1 MNKLLAISALYA
13 LMGGMLFS
21 AARKALLPLL
31 LLAAISLGAQEAKL
45 AQQYFYDGE
54 FEKAVV
60 LFEKLF
66 LQQENNE
73 YYFDRY
79 MDCLLQLQRYSDV
92 EKTVARMQRKYPE
105 DGKYYIMLGRSFEQQ
120 FKQQEATAQ
129 YRKAIERLPKDRYA
143 VVRLANLFSS
153 LNKLDLAI
161 ETFERGSQL
170 LNDKYIFAYSLGELY
185 RGKGNGAKMIEQYL
199 NSLDANPERID
210 NVQTIFMRY
219 LNPDDFAE
227 LQQQLYARIQTNE
240 QATHYPEMLVWLF
253 LQRKDYAGAL
263 RQLRALDRR
272 LKENGSRIFQLGQI
286 AATDGDY
293 DPAIE
298 AFDFIVAQK
307 GPESPF
313 YLDAKL
319 SSLRYRRIKLVEGY
333 VYTIDELRVLESEY
347 LSFLREVGYGQSTAS
362 FVIELAELEA
372 YYINDTE
379 KAIGLLKEL
388 VGYPQLNP
396 RRLAEAKL
404 MLGDLYLIQGEH
416 WESTLLY
423 SQVDK
428 TFKDDQL
435 GNEAR
440 FRNARLAYYSGDF
453 TWAQAQFDVLKAST
467 SNLISNDAL
476 DLSIFI
482 TDNLGLDT
490 SVLPLQEYAG
500 ADLLIFQNRFG
511 EAFERLERLQKDFP
525 AHSLEDDIAYLRAQV
540 FMKQRRYEDA
550 AREYTD
556 IIGRHADGIRAD
568 NALFALAEINEK
580 HLNNKEKAKE
590 LYEKLFIEY
599 SGSTFAVEARKRYRI
614 LRGDTVQ

>member
-1 MNKLLAISALYA
+1 MATT
-13 LMGGMLFS
+13 
-21 AARKALLPLL
+21 
-31 LLAAISLGAQEAKL
+31 SLGAQEAKL

-66 LQQENNE
+66 LQQESNE

-79 MDCLLQLQRYSDV
+79 IDCLLQLQRYGDV
-92 EKTVARMQRKYPE
+92 EKTVARMQRKNPE
-105 DGKYYIMLGRSFEQQ
+105 DGKYHIILGRAYEQQ

-129 YRKAIERLPKDRYA
+129 YRKAIERLPRERNSI
-143 VVRLANLFSS
+143 VRLANLFSS

-161 ETFERGSQL
+161 EAFEKGSQL

-219 LNPDDFAE
+219 LNPDDFLE

-240 QATHYPEMLVWLF
+240 QAVHYPEMLVWLF
-253 LQRKDYAGAL
+253 LQKKDYANAL

-272 LKENGSRIFQLGQI
+272 LKENGARIFQLGQI
-286 AATDGDY
+286 AASEGDY

-298 AFDFIVAQK
+298 SFDFIVAQK

-319 SSLRYRRIKLVEGY
+319 SSLRFRRIKLVEGY
-333 VYTIDELRVLESEY
+333 VYTVDELRALESEY
-347 LSFLREVGYGQSTAS
+347 LSFLKEVGYGQNTAS
-362 FVIELAELEA
+362 FIIELAELEA
-372 YYINDTE
+372 YYINDVD

-388 VGYPQLNP
+388 VGYPQLNA

-440 FRNARLAYYSGDF
+440 FRNARLSYYSGDF

-490 SVLPLQEYAG
+490 TALPLQGYAE
-500 ADLLIFQNRFG
+500 ADLLIFQNRFE
-511 EAFERLERLQKDFP
+511 EAFIRLDKLQQDFP

-550 AREYTD
+550 ARQYTT
-556 IIGRHADGIRAD
+556 IIGQHADGIRAD

-580 HLNNKEKAKE
+580 HLKNKEKAKE

>member
-1 MNKLLAISALYA
+1 MAHTFLSTAKFLILAVF
-13 LMGGMLFS
+13 LMATSG
-21 AARKALLPLL
+21 
-31 LLAAISLGAQEAKL
+31 LGAQDPKL

-79 MDCLLQLQRYSDV
+79 MDCLLQLQRYPEV
-92 EKTVARMQRKYPE
+92 EKAVARLQRKNPE
-105 DGKYYIMLGRSFEQQ
+105 DGKLYILLGRAYEQQ
-120 FKQQEATAQ
+120 FKEQEANVQ
-129 YRKAIERLPKDRYA
+129 YRKAIDRLPKDRYA
-143 VVRLANLFSS
+143 TVRLANQFAS

-161 ETFERGSQL
+161 ETFEKGVQL
-170 LNDKYIFAYSLGELY
+170 LNDKYIFAFSLGELY
-185 RGKGNGAKMIEQYL
+185 RGKGNGPKMVEQYL

-210 NVQTIFMRY
+210 NIQTIFMRY
-219 LNPDDFAE
+219 LTPQDYQE
-227 LQQQLYARIQTNE
+227 LQQQLYARIQANE
-240 QATHYPEMLVWLF
+240 QAVHYPEMLVWLF
-253 LQRKDYAGAL
+253 LQRKDYANAL

-272 LKENGSRIFQLGQI
+272 LKENGARIYQLGQI
-286 AATDGDY
+286 AASDADY

-298 AFDFIVAQK
+298 AFDYIVSQK
-307 GPESPF
+307 GKESPF

-319 SSLRYRRIKLVEGY
+319 SSLRFRRIKLVEGY
-333 VYTIDELRVLESEY
+333 AYTIQELRALESEY
-347 LSFLREVGYGQSTAS
+347 LSFLQEVGYGQNTAS
-362 FVIELAELEA
+362 FVVELAELEA
-372 YYINDTE
+372 YYINDLD
-379 KAIGLLKEL
+379 KAIGLLKEMI
-388 VGYPQLNP
+388 GYPQLNP
-396 RRLAEAKL
+396 RKLAEAKL
-404 MLGDLYLIQGEH
+404 LLGDLYLIQGEN
-416 WESTLLY
+416 WEATLLY

-428 TFKDDQL
+428 DFKDDQL

-490 SVLPLQEYAG
+490 TALPLQGYAA
-500 ADLLIFQNRFG
+500 ADLLIFQNRFK
-511 EAFERLERLQKDFP
+511 EAFERLDQLQRDFP
-525 AHSLEDDIAYLRAQV
+525 EHSLEDDIAYLRAQV
-540 FMKQRRYEDA
+540 YAKQRKYEDA
-550 AREYTD
+550 ARQYT
-556 IIGRHADGIRAD
+556 IIAEKYQEGIRAD

-580 HLNNKEKAKE
+580 FLKNKDKAKE

>member
-79 MDCLLQLQRYSDV
+79 MDCLLQLQRYGDV

-143 VVRLANLFSS
+143 VIRLANLFSS

-161 ETFERGSQL
+161 EAFERGSQL

-227 LQQQLYARIQTNE
+227 LQQQLYARIQINE

-372 YYINDTE
+372 YYINDTD

>member
-1 MNKLLAISALYA
+1 
-13 LMGGMLFS
+13 
-21 AARKALLPLL
+21 
-31 LLAAISLGAQEAKL
+31 
-45 AQQYFYDGE
+45 
-54 FEKAVV
+54 
-60 LFEKLF
+60 
-66 LQQENNE
+66 
-73 YYFDRY
+73 
-79 MDCLLQLQRYSDV
+79 
-92 EKTVARMQRKYPE
+92 
-105 DGKYYIMLGRSFEQQ
+105 
-120 FKQQEATAQ
+120 
-129 YRKAIERLPKDRYA
+129 
-143 VVRLANLFSS
+143 
-153 LNKLDLAI
+153 
-161 ETFERGSQL
+161 
-170 LNDKYIFAYSLGELY
+170 
-185 RGKGNGAKMIEQYL
+185 MIEQYL

-253 LQRKDYAGAL
+253 LQKKDYAGAL

>member
-79 MDCLLQLQRYSDV
+79 MDCLLQLQRYGDV

-143 VVRLANLFSS
+143 VIRLANLFSS

-227 LQQQLYARIQTNE
+227 LQQQLYARIQINE

-556 IIGRHADGIRAD
+556 IISRHADGIRAD

>member
-79 MDCLLQLQRYSDV
+79 MDCLLQLQRYGDV

-253 LQRKDYAGAL
+253 LQKKDYAGAL

>member
-1 MNKLLAISALYA
+1 
-13 LMGGMLFS
+13 MLVS
-21 AARKALLPLL
+21 AARKVLLPVLL
-31 LLAAISLGAQEAKL
+31 MATTSLGAQEAKL

-66 LQQENNE
+66 LHHENNE
-73 YYFDRY
+73 YYLDRY
-79 MDCLLQLQRYSDV
+79 IDCLLQLQRYGDV
-92 EKTVARMQRKYPE
+92 EKTVARMQRKNPE
-105 DGKYYIMLGRSFEQQ
+105 DGKYHIILGRAYEQQ

-129 YRKAIERLPKDRYA
+129 YRKAIERLPRERNSI
-143 VVRLANLFSS
+143 VRLANLFSS

-161 ETFERGSQL
+161 EAFEKGSQL

-219 LNPDDFAE
+219 LNPDDFLE

-240 QATHYPEMLVWLF
+240 QAVHYPEMLVWLF
-253 LQRKDYAGAL
+253 LQKKDYANAL

-272 LKENGSRIFQLGQI
+272 LKENGARIFQLGQI
-286 AATDGDY
+286 AASEGDY

-298 AFDFIVAQK
+298 SFDFIVAQK

-319 SSLRYRRIKLVEGY
+319 SSLRFRRIKLVEGY
-333 VYTIDELRVLESEY
+333 VYTVDELRALESEY
-347 LSFLREVGYGQSTAS
+347 LSFLKEVGYGQNTAS
-362 FVIELAELEA
+362 FIIELAELEA
-372 YYINDTE
+372 YYINDVD

-388 VGYPQLNP
+388 VGYPQLNA

-440 FRNARLAYYSGDF
+440 FRNARLSYYSGDF

-490 SVLPLQEYAG
+490 TALPLQGYAE
-500 ADLLIFQNRFG
+500 ADLLIFQNRFE
-511 EAFERLERLQKDFP
+511 EAFIRLDKLQQDFP

-550 AREYTD
+550 ARQYTT
-556 IIGRHADGIRAD
+556 IIGQHADGIRAD

-580 HLNNKEKAKE
+580 HLKNKEKAKE

>member
-1 MNKLLAISALYA
+1 
-13 LMGGMLFS
+13 MLVS
-21 AARKALLPLL
+21 AARKVLLPVLL
-31 LLAAISLGAQEAKL
+31 MATTSLGAQEAKL

-66 LQQENNE
+66 LQQESNE

-79 MDCLLQLQRYSDV
+79 IDCLLQLQRYGDV
-92 EKTVARMQRKYPE
+92 EKTVARMQRKNPE
-105 DGKYYIMLGRSFEQQ
+105 DGKYHIILGRAYEQQ

-129 YRKAIERLPKDRYA
+129 YRKAIERLPRERNSI
-143 VVRLANLFSS
+143 VRLANLFSS

-161 ETFERGSQL
+161 EAFEKGSQL

-219 LNPDDFAE
+219 LNPDDFLE

-240 QATHYPEMLVWLF
+240 QAVHYPEMLVWLF
-253 LQRKDYAGAL
+253 LQKKDYANAL

-272 LKENGSRIFQLGQI
+272 LKENGARIFQLGQI
-286 AATDGDY
+286 AASEGDY

-298 AFDFIVAQK
+298 SFDFIVAQK

-319 SSLRYRRIKLVEGY
+319 SSLRFRRIKLVEGY
-333 VYTIDELRVLESEY
+333 VYTVDELRALESEY
-347 LSFLREVGYGQSTAS
+347 LSFLKEVGYGQNTAS
-362 FVIELAELEA
+362 FIIELAELEA
-372 YYINDTE
+372 YYINDVD

-388 VGYPQLNP
+388 VGYPQLNA

-440 FRNARLAYYSGDF
+440 FRNARLSYYSGDF

-490 SVLPLQEYAG
+490 TALPLQGYAE
-500 ADLLIFQNRFG
+500 ADLLIFQNRFE
-511 EAFERLERLQKDFP
+511 EAFIRLDKLQQDFP

-550 AREYTD
+550 ARQYTT
-556 IIGRHADGIRAD
+556 IIGQHADGIRAD

-580 HLNNKEKAKE
+580 HLKNKEKAKE

>member
-1 MNKLLAISALYA
+1 MAQTSISKIKF
-13 LMGGMLFS
+13 LFFS
-21 AARKALLPLL
+21 VFLIAATTLR
-31 LLAAISLGAQEAKL
+31 AQDPKL

-79 MDCLLQLQRYSDV
+79 MDCLLQLQRYGEV
-92 EKTVARMQRKYPE
+92 EKTVLRLQRKNPE
-105 DGKYYIMLGRSFEQQ
+105 DGKLYILLGRAYEQQ
-120 FKQQEATAQ
+120 LKAQEANAQ
-129 YRKAIERLPKDRYA
+129 YRRAIDRLPKDRYA
-143 VVRLANLFSS
+143 TVRLANQFAS

-161 ETFERGSQL
+161 ETFEKGAQL

-185 RGKGNGAKMIEQYL
+185 RGKGNGPKMVEQYL

-219 LNPDDFAE
+219 LTPGDFTE
-227 LQQQLYARIQTNE
+227 LQQQLYARIQLNE
-240 QATHYPEMLVWLF
+240 QAVHYPEMLVWLF
-253 LQRKDYAGAL
+253 LQKKDYSNAL

-272 LKENGSRIFQLGQI
+272 LKENGARIYQLGQI
-286 AATDGDY
+286 AASDADY
-293 DPAIE
+293 GPAIE
-298 AFDFIVAQK
+298 AFDYIVAQK
-307 GPESPF
+307 GKESPF

-319 SSLRYRRIKLVEGY
+319 SSLRFRRVKLVEGY
-333 VYTIDELRVLESEY
+333 TYTMQELRVLESEY
-347 LSFLREVGYGQSTAS
+347 LSFLEEVGYGQNTAS
-362 FVIELAELEA
+362 FIMELAELEA
-372 YYINDTE
+372 YYINDLD
-379 KAIGLLKEL
+379 KAIGLLKEM
-388 VGYPQLNP
+388 VEYPQLDP
-396 RRLAEAKL
+396 RKLAEAKL
-404 MLGDLYLIQGEH
+404 LLGDLYLIQGEN
-416 WESTLLY
+416 WEATLLY

-428 TFKDDQL
+428 SFKNDQL

-440 FRNARLAYYSGDF
+440 FRNARLSYYSGDF

-490 SVLPLQEYAG
+490 TALPLQEYAT
-500 ADLLIFQNRFG
+500 ADLLIFQNRFSD
-511 EAFERLERLQKDFP
+511 AFDQLDKLQRDFP
-525 AHSLEDDIAYLRAQV
+525 EHSLEDDIAYLRAQV
-540 FMKQRRYEDA
+540 YMKQRKYEEA
-550 AREYTD
+550 ARAYTV
-556 IIGRHADGIRAD
+556 IVEKYKEGIRAD

-580 HLNNKEKAKE
+580 FLNNKERAKE
-590 LYEKLFIEY
+590 LYEQLFIEY

>member
-79 MDCLLQLQRYSDV
+79 MDCLLQLQRYGDV

-120 FKQQEATAQ
+120 FKQQEAAAQ

-143 VVRLANLFSS
+143 VIRLANLFSS

-161 ETFERGSQL
+161 EAFERGSQL

-227 LQQQLYARIQTNE
+227 LQQQLYARIQINE

>member
-1 MNKLLAISALYA
+1 
-13 LMGGMLFS
+13 MLVS
-21 AARKALLPLL
+21 AARKVLLPVLL
-31 LLAAISLGAQEAKL
+31 MATTSLGAQEAKL

-66 LQQENNE
+66 LQQESNE

-79 MDCLLQLQRYSDV
+79 IDCLLQLQRYGDV
-92 EKTVARMQRKYPE
+92 EKTVARMQRKNPE
-105 DGKYYIMLGRSFEQQ
+105 DGKYHIILGRAYEQQ

-129 YRKAIERLPKDRYA
+129 YRKAIERLPRERNSI
-143 VVRLANLFSS
+143 VRLANLFSS

-161 ETFERGSQL
+161 EAFEKGSQL
-170 LNDKYIFAYSLGELY
+170 LNDKYVFAYSLGELY

-219 LNPDDFAE
+219 LNPDDFLE

-240 QATHYPEMLVWLF
+240 QAVHYPEMLVWLF
-253 LQRKDYAGAL
+253 LQKKDYANAL

-272 LKENGSRIFQLGQI
+272 LKENGARIFQLGQI
-286 AATDGDY
+286 AASEGDY

-298 AFDFIVAQK
+298 SFDFIVAQK

-319 SSLRYRRIKLVEGY
+319 SSLRFRRIKLVEGY
-333 VYTIDELRVLESEY
+333 VYTVDELRALESEY
-347 LSFLREVGYGQSTAS
+347 LSFLKEVGYGQNTAS
-362 FVIELAELEA
+362 FIIELAELEA
-372 YYINDTE
+372 YYINDVD

-388 VGYPQLNP
+388 VGYPQLNA

-440 FRNARLAYYSGDF
+440 FRNARLSYYSGDF

-490 SVLPLQEYAG
+490 TALPLQGYAE
-500 ADLLIFQNRFG
+500 ADLLIFQNRFE
-511 EAFERLERLQKDFP
+511 EAFIRLDKLQQDFP

-550 AREYTD
+550 ARQYTT
-556 IIGRHADGIRAD
+556 IIGQHADGIRAD

-580 HLNNKEKAKE
+580 HLKNKEKAKE

>member
-1 MNKLLAISALYA
+1 
-13 LMGGMLFS
+13 MGRMLVS
-21 AARKALLPLL
+21 AARKVLLPVLL
-31 LLAAISLGAQEAKL
+31 MATTSLGAQEAKL

-66 LQQENNE
+66 LQQESNE

-79 MDCLLQLQRYSDV
+79 IDCLLQLQRYGDV
-92 EKTVARMQRKYPE
+92 EKTVARMQRKNPE
-105 DGKYYIMLGRSFEQQ
+105 DGKYHIILGRAYEQQ

-129 YRKAIERLPKDRYA
+129 YRKAIERLPRERNSI
-143 VVRLANLFSS
+143 VRLANLFSS

-161 ETFERGSQL
+161 EAFEKGSQL

-219 LNPDDFAE
+219 LNPDDFLE

-240 QATHYPEMLVWLF
+240 QAVHYPEMLVWLF
-253 LQRKDYAGAL
+253 LQKKDYANAL

-272 LKENGSRIFQLGQI
+272 LKENGARIFQLGQI
-286 AATDGDY
+286 AASEGDY

-298 AFDFIVAQK
+298 SFDFIVAQK

-319 SSLRYRRIKLVEGY
+319 SSLRFRRIKLVEGY
-333 VYTIDELRVLESEY
+333 VYTVDELRALESEY
-347 LSFLREVGYGQSTAS
+347 LSFLKEVGYGQNTAS
-362 FVIELAELEA
+362 FIIELAELEA
-372 YYINDTE
+372 YYINDVD

-388 VGYPQLNP
+388 VGYPQLNA

-440 FRNARLAYYSGDF
+440 FRNARLSYYSGDF

-490 SVLPLQEYAG
+490 TALPLQGYAE
-500 ADLLIFQNRFG
+500 ADLLIFQNRFE
-511 EAFERLERLQKDFP
+511 EAFIRLDKLQQDFP

-550 AREYTD
+550 ARQYTT
-556 IIGRHADGIRAD
+556 IIGQHADGIRAD

-580 HLNNKEKAKE
+580 HLKNKEKAKE

>member
-79 MDCLLQLQRYSDV
+79 MDCLLQLQRYGDV

-143 VVRLANLFSS
+143 VIRLANLFSS

-161 ETFERGSQL
+161 EAFERGSQL

-227 LQQQLYARIQTNE
+227 LQQQLYARIQINE

-372 YYINDTE
+372 YYINDTD

-388 VGYPQLNP
+388 LGYPQLNP

>member
-54 FEKAVV
+54 FEKADV

-79 MDCLLQLQRYSDV
+79 MDCLLQLQRYGDV

-143 VVRLANLFSS
+143 VIRLANLFSS

-161 ETFERGSQL
+161 EAFERGSQL

-227 LQQQLYARIQTNE
+227 LQQQLYARIQINE

-362 FVIELAELEA
+362 FVIELGELEA